1 MIIQQFHANSTS
13 IELLQNRSI
22 TWRQMCWVVASL
34 GCLSLSVALFWA
46 LQGAWIIFPFA
57 GLEVALLAYLSLR
70 VSSNSYHKQV
80 VHIQESQIHIEW
92 GAIYPKKNW
101 YFEREQSTFIIHRA
115 KHSLS
120 PDHVELRDKS
130 GQSLRLGEALNKQD
144 IDQFIEIIRASGLYY
159 QIKGRN
165 TTKALDENEIFR

>member
-1 MIIQQFHANSTS
+1 MIIQQSNAKTTS
-13 IELLQNRSI
+13 IQLLQNRSI

-34 GCLSLSVALFWA
+34 GSLSLCIALFWA

-57 GLEVALLAYLSLR
+57 GLEVALLAYLTLR

-80 VHIQESQIHIEW
+80 MHIHESQIHIEW

-101 YFEREQSTFIIHRA
+101 YFEREQSTFIIQRA

-120 PDHVELRDKS
+120 ADHVELRDKS
-130 GQSLRLGEALNKQD
+130 GQCLRLGEALNKQD
-144 IDQFIEIIRASGLYY
+144 IDQLIEIIRSSKLYY
-159 QIKGRN
+159 KIVGSN
-165 TTKALDENEIFR
+165 STKALDENEIFR